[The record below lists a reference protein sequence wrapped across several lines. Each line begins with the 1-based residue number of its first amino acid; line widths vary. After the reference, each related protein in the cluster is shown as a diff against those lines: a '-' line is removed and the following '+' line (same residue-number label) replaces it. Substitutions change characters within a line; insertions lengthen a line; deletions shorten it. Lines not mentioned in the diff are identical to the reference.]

1 MWKLKTKVKKENNQQ
16 QQIVIETLE
25 LKNSVR
31 QLPV

>member
-1 MWKLKTKVKKENNQQ
+1 MWKLKTEVKKENNQQ